1 MKQTS
6 CFTGEEDNQG
16 GYTPQVFPDSIYVDM
31 RKNRFPPPATQQVE
45 SDPYS
50 VSTKGGQTIL
60 WVNTGAQFTMNCS
73 TTLKD
78 QDGMYLYVGLDR
90 DREVLYYHQRD
101 SKMTARK
108 GYWDRVKTEGPMDQL
123 TITIINLT
131 IEDTGVYWCVYK
143 KVNKSTFENLP
154 CPTATAVTLTP
165 FHPADEK
172 PCLSGWVNI
181 IIITSILTILLC
193 AVIFLIWVA
202 PQVKR
207 CCNQGGYTPQVF
219 PDSIYVDMR
228 KNRFPPPATQQVES
242 DPYSVSTKGGQT
254 ILRVKTGE
262 QVTMNC
268 STSLKDQD

>member
-1 MKQTS
+1 
-6 CFTGEEDNQG
+6 
-16 GYTPQVFPDSIYVDM
+16 
-31 RKNRFPPPATQQVE
+31 
-45 SDPYS
+45 
-50 VSTKGGQTIL
+50 
-60 WVNTGAQFTMNCS
+60 MNCS

-101 SKMTARK
+101 SKMTTRK

-131 IEDTGVYWCVYK
+131 IEDTGVYCILIRFPHLVL
-143 KVNKSTFENLP
+143 SSIDIALQLP

-242 DPYSVSTKGGQT
+242 DPYSVSTKGGRRT
-254 ILRVKTGE
+254 TE
-262 QVTMNC
+262 
-268 STSLKDQD
+268 